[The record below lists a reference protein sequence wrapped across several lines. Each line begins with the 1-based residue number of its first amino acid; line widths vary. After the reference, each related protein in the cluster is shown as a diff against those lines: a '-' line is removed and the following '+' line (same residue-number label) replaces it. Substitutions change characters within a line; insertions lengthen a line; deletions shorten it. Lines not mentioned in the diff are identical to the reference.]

1 MLATRC
7 ERVGSSLHA
16 RCTYIYNYV
25 ADSSCRG
32 LPETI
37 IQANFHL
44 CTADRQLR
52 KSCRQCRAGRLQR
65 RSCRQCKEGRHRR
78 KGRLRCTSHRQ
89 CGEGR
94 LRCTSRRRKR
104 ADHRQRTSHKRADH
118 QQRKIHKRAGR
129 RQRTSHGKRRSC
141 IQNRATHLDQDPR
154 WARSRHALS
163 RNLRKAS
170 RRRRVGYFLFS
181 ITVSRL
187 VRGRAMRVNFYGFIR
202 RTAGAYALGT
212 RRRRNFAELNARIS
226 AECWLAFRCPNL
238 DVCQA
243 SVSLCQASVSLCQPL
258 SGVQDL
264 ARPAHHWTR
273 KPRFELCRL
282 RTCYTLHPTQL

>member
-1 MLATRC
+1 MSRSA
-7 ERVGSSLHA
+7 
-16 RCTYIYNYV
+16 
-25 ADSSCRG
+25 
-32 LPETI
+32 ETI

-104 ADHRQRTSHKRADH
+104 ADHRQRTSHKRADR

-181 ITVSRL
+181 KP
-187 VRGRAMRVNFYGFIR
+187 A
-202 RTAGAYALGT
+202 
-212 RRRRNFAELNARIS
+212 
-226 AECWLAFRCPNL
+226 C
-238 DVCQA
+238 
-243 SVSLCQASVSLCQPL
+243 
-258 SGVQDL
+258 
-264 ARPAHHWTR
+264 ARPSQARDSFLRVRTSYCR
-273 KPRFELCRL
+273 RVRPREA
-282 RTCYTLHPTQL
+282 PPS